1 ERPSIAPDALSSR
14 ASLYWPSSTWIL
26 ATGIGSLAE
35 VADRIER
42 LADALQRRPHM
53 SEHAFAGLGWCHAA
67 RRAVEQ
73 AYAELLFQKLDALAQ
88 RRSLDAQLFRRP
100 GEIAL
105 LRHRDEGRD
114 LVEVIC
120 AHRPKLAMNSGDCSH
135 KLQCSEPGAAAAAG
149 LF

>member
-1 ERPSIAPDALSSR
+1 
-14 ASLYWPSSTWIL
+14 
-26 ATGIGSLAE
+26 
-35 VADRIER
+35 
-42 LADALQRRPHM
+42 
-53 SEHAFAGLGWCHAA
+53 FAGLGWCHAA

-149 LF
+149 LFIIIVLRPTTTNSPVSAKNTSANAIVRPSRCVIRNNCLSAIILASGP